1 MYRRQFIKHNS
12 LAALGLAFHPLL
24 FNGETGGVDNI
35 NFISP
40 IDGDML
46 HKHDG
51 IVTGE
56 TLQTLIKIAAPAN
69 SSISVNGKQAK
80 YSNGVFMAE
89 ISLPDF
95 KNIIELK
102 DKRTGIKKSI
112 TVYWLK
118 NLADKYRLSIDDAVW
133 FLKDINANTSTY
145 SSIFN
150 NPFLGFL
157 KEVHDTYSTKVH
169 INIFYE
175 TDGFNL
181 SQMTDQFKNE
191 WRANAGWLQLS
202 FHAKAEFPDNPYI
215 HAGYNQVKTECEA
228 VIQQR
233 RRFAGDELTGPVT
246 TLHWGEVPV
255 EVSRAL
261 RDAGYTGQLCDFNV
275 DDDLAP
281 CSYYLNVEQRRH
293 INKRFLWR
301 DNKEAISFIK
311 SSIIIDTKKTEQ
323 IIPHLSQYEQQF
335 RKPPYVDLLIHEQY
349 FYPGYRG
356 YQPNYR
362 QKVLTAVK
370 WAVEKGYTPA
380 FLKDCIYE

>member
-1 MYRRQFIKHNS
+1 MHRRQFIKHHS
-12 LAALGLAFHPLL
+12 LGTLGLAFNFFQFP
-24 FNGETGGVDNI
+24 GKTAGGGNI
-35 NFISP
+35 HFISP

-56 TLQTLIKIAAPAN
+56 TLQALVKIAAPAN
-69 SSISVNGKQAK
+69 SVITVNGIQAK
-80 YSNGVFMAE
+80 NSNGLFTAE
-89 ISLPDF
+89 IALPNFENTID
-95 KNIIELK
+95 LR
-102 DKRTGIKKSI
+102 DKQTGIRRHI
-112 TVYWLK
+112 TVHWLK
-118 NLADKYRLSIDDAVW
+118 NLADHYRLSIDDGIW
-133 FLKDINANTSTY
+133 FLKDIHTNSATY
-145 SSIFN
+145 GSIFH
-150 NPFLGFL
+150 NPFLAFL
-157 KEVHDTYSTKVH
+157 KEVHDSYGTKVH

-175 TDGFNL
+175 TNGFNL
-181 SQMTDQFKNE
+181 SQMTDRFKNE
-191 WRANAGWLQLS
+191 WRANASWLQLS

-215 HAGYNQVKTECEA
+215 HAGYNQVKTECDA
-228 VIQQR
+228 VIRQI

-275 DDDLAP
+275 ADDLPP
-281 CSYYLNVEQRRH
+281 CSYYLNVEQRKH

-323 IIPHLSQYEQQF
+323 IIPYLDQYEQQA

-349 FYPGYRG
+349 FYPDYHN

-380 FLKDCIYE
+380 FIKDCIYE

>member
-12 LAALGLAFHPLL
+12 LAALGLAFSPLQ
-24 FNGETGGVDNI
+24 FAGETGGGGNLH
-35 NFISP
+35 FISP

-51 IVTGE
+51 IVMGE
-56 TLQTLIKIAAPAN
+56 TLQALVKIAAPAN
-69 SSISVNGKQAK
+69 SSITVNGIQAK
-80 YSNGVFMAE
+80 KSNGIFTAE
-89 ISLPDF
+89 IALANF
-95 KNIIELK
+95 QNAIELS
-102 DKRTGIKKSI
+102 DKKTGIQKNI

-118 NLADKYRLSIDDAVW
+118 NLADNYRLSIDDAVW

-157 KEVHDTYSTKVH
+157 KEVHDAYDTKVH

-191 WRANAGWLQLS
+191 WRANASWLQLS

-215 HAGYNQVKTECEA
+215 HAGYDQVKTECDA
-228 VIQQR
+228 VIRQI

-275 DDDLAP
+275 DDNLSP

-301 DNKEAISFIK
+301 DNKEAIGFIK
-311 SSIIIDTKKTEQ
+311 SSIIIDTKKTEH
-323 IIPHLSQYEQQF
+323 IIPYLDQYEQQG
-335 RKPPYVDLLIHEQY
+335 RKPPYADLLIHEQY
-349 FYPGYRG
+349 FYPGYHN

-362 QKVLTAVK
+362 QKVLTAVQ